1 MHLSL
6 SPGSGS
12 QHRPVTSDERYLAL
26 RQEREAIRA
35 GRDPRG
41 REAELI
47 AEYLMQHRSSI
58 STFGSTHRLVSFI
71 MKRR

>member
-1 MHLSL
+1 M
-6 SPGSGS
+6 
-12 QHRPVTSDERYLAL
+12 TSDERYMAL
-26 RQEREAIRA
+26 RREREAIRA

-58 STFGSTHRLVSFI
+58 STFGRTHRLVRQRTGQ
-71 MKRR
+71 RRLQRRRRGDR